1 MEELH
6 YRKEYL
12 PYYKRI
18 LLLWGAFIVCLLFV
32 TIITAWLGSLVGDRL
47 TLIFI
52 SSAIQNVCVFILPA
66 LLTVYYITPQWP
78 AFLGLKSVPRWEE
91 VAFVVTMMIVSMPVL
106 NYIIHLNE
114 SIDLPDSPIETWFR
128 NTEAAARAVT
138 DVLLGAESPG
148 ALVLS
153 IAIAG
158 VLTGFGEELFFRGAQ
173 QGIFLNRGINGH
185 VAVWLT
191 AVIFSAL
198 HFQFYGFVPRL
209 LLGAFFGYLAW
220 KGRSLW
226 LPVLAHALNNTL
238 AIVSGYIALHNPD
251 MERIDTVGVPEP
263 GGFPVVAVVSLC
275 LTVAVACVWGRRLY
289 ARQSGGSFRGNVA
302 AEGGAL
308 PHLVA
313 CQEIKNPSLAQET
326 NSFT

>member
-1 MEELH
+1 MENLQ

-32 TIITAWLGSLVGDRL
+32 TIITSWLGSLVGDRL
-47 TLIFI
+47 MLIFI

-66 LLTVYYITPQWP
+66 MLTAYYITPQWP
-78 AFLGLKSVPRWEE
+78 AFLGLKSVPRLEK
-91 VAFVVTMMIVSMPVL
+91 VAFVV
-106 NYIIHLNE
+106 IHLNE
-114 SIDLPDSPIETWFR
+114 SIDLPDSAIETWFR

-138 DVLLGAESPG
+138 DELLGAESVG
-148 ALVLS
+148 TLILS
-153 IAIAG
+153 ILIAG

-173 QGIFLNRGINGH
+173 QGIFLARGINGH

-198 HFQFYGFVPRL
+198 HFQFYGFIPRL

-226 LPVLAHALNNTL
+226 LPVIAHALNNTL
-238 AIVSGYIALHNPD
+238 AIVSGYIALHYPG
-251 MERIDTVGVPEP
+251 MAQLDTVGVPSQ
-263 GGFPVVAVVSLC
+263 GAFPVMAAVSLC

-289 ARQSGGSFRGNVA
+289 ARQSR
-302 AEGGAL
+302 
-308 PHLVA
+308 
-313 CQEIKNPSLAQET
+313 
-326 NSFT
+326 

>member
-1 MEELH
+1 MQNLLFLWKVLAKMENLQ

-32 TIITAWLGSLVGDRL
+32 TIITSWLGSLVGDRL
-47 TLIFI
+47 MLIFI

-91 VAFVVTMMIVSMPVL
+91 VAFVVTMMIVAMPAL

-114 SIDLPDSPIETWFR
+114 SIDLPDSSLETWFR

-138 DVLLGAESPG
+138 DELLGAESVG

-153 IAIAG
+153 ILIAG

-198 HFQFYGFVPRL
+198 HFQFYGFIPRL

-226 LPVLAHALNNTL
+226 LPVIAHALNNTL
-238 AIVSGYIALHNPD
+238 AIVSGYIALHYPG
-251 MERIDTVGVPEP
+251 MAQLDTVGVPSQ
-263 GGFPVVAVVSLC
+263 GTFPVTATVSLC
-275 LTVAVACVWGRRLY
+275 LTIAVACVWGRRLF
-289 ARQSGGSFRGNVA
+289 ARQSR
-302 AEGGAL
+302 
-308 PHLVA
+308 
-313 CQEIKNPSLAQET
+313 
-326 NSFT
+326 